1 MVEGRAR
8 SRPFVTP
15 VKTVVHQGLRHG
27 ESARVG
33 PHGFQRS
40 LEWRSCGCPTVQPRR
55 VDPDAK
61 ALEAVTDERGS
72 AVVPLVRMSK
82 DLKVET

>member
-1 MVEGRAR
+1 
-8 SRPFVTP
+8 
-15 VKTVVHQGLRHG
+15 
-27 ESARVG
+27 
-33 PHGFQRS
+33 
-40 LEWRSCGCPTVQPRR
+40 